1 VEGGPVKIKGRR
13 ANGIVKGSSTLEE
26 YLEWRND
33 TASDSERM
41 SSNSLGKRDLSVKEP
56 AKRQSED
63 DYFQINFE
71 ALGIR
76 YPTEYEDGP
85 RLPPGVTDKWEVSET
100 QTFSVT
106 TSVEMGAAF
115 EVFSASVGLEVSE
128 SESFTVTEGLE
139 FAVGCKV
146 QGQVRFYPLY
156 NYYDILSW
164 PSQTYI
170 DIWIPVING
179 DRRVNGEIE
188 ITCIG

>member
-1 VEGGPVKIKGRR
+1 
-13 ANGIVKGSSTLEE
+13 
-26 YLEWRND
+26 
-33 TASDSERM
+33 
-41 SSNSLGKRDLSVKEP
+41 
-56 AKRQSED
+56 
-63 DYFQINFE
+63 
-71 ALGIR
+71 
-76 YPTEYEDGP
+76 
-85 RLPPGVTDKWEVSET
+85 
-100 QTFSVT
+100 
-106 TSVEMGAAF
+106 
-115 EVFSASVGLEVSE
+115 VGLEVSE

-170 DIWIPVING
+170 DIWIPVLNG